1 MRINQT
7 VSFLCPAKIKAACLA
22 LLFFALTINGFTQES
37 APQPGNR
44 EPAKA
49 LLVTSDIDNFWRA
62 YDLAAKEAAP
72 EKKREIFQREY
83 FDKGSKGL
91 EDFTKAR
98 IHSADALLAEI
109 ARRPLFYASI
119 RQQTLKVSAMSG
131 NIQTSFRNLKK
142 LYADAVFPD
151 VYFTI
156 GRLTSGGT
164 TSKNGLLIGTEM
176 YGRSKATPTAELNNW
191 LKEVL
196 KPIDALPAIVAHEII
211 HFQQKSTM
219 SPKLLARSIDEGA
232 ADFIGEMIAGQTI
245 NPHLHTYGNPR
256 ERQLW
261 EEFRQEMQAAN
272 YTKWLYNG
280 GSAKDRPADLG
291 YYMGY
296 KICESY
302 YKNAKDK
309 RLAIKEILAIKDFDK
324 FLQDSRYAEKFAG
337 Q

>member
-1 MRINQT
+1 MSLPKRR
-7 VSFLCPAKIKAACLA
+7 LCALA
-22 LLFFALTINGFTQES
+22 LLLCALSTTAYAQETAAQKS
-37 APQPGNR
+37 NR
-44 EPAKA
+44 DPARA
-49 LLVTSDIDNFWRA
+49 QLVTSDIDNFWRA
-62 YDLAAKEAAP
+62 YDLAATEAAP

-91 EDFTKAR
+91 EDFTKSR
-98 IHSADALLAEI
+98 IRNAEVLLAEI
-109 ARRPLFYASI
+109 ARRPLYYASI
-119 RQQTLKVSAMSG
+119 RPETLKVSAMGGKIRQSL
-131 NIQTSFRNLKK
+131 RKLKT

-151 VYFTI
+151 VYFVI
-156 GRLTSGGT
+156 GRFSSGGT
-164 TSKNGLLIGTEM
+164 TSQNGLLIGTEM
-176 YGRSKATPTAELNNW
+176 FGRTKTAPTAELSDW

-211 HFQQKSTM
+211 HFQQKSVM
-219 SPKLLARSIDEGA
+219 SPKLLARSIEEGA
-232 ADFIGEMIAGQTI
+232 ADFIGEIIAGQII

-261 EEFRQEMQAAN
+261 EEFRQEMQGIN
-272 YTKWLYNG
+272 YAKWLYNG
-280 GSAKDRPADLG
+280 SAAKDRPADLG

-302 YKNAKDK
+302 YKNAKDRK
-309 RLAIKEILAIKDFDK
+309 EAIKEILAIKDFDR